1 MIYVVEAGGMTRC
14 FSKFCCRSFFLVVLK
29 AGGGGGGEIQ
39 CDERYCELIYSVK
52 TALFAKSRAC

>member
-1 MIYVVEAGGMTRC
+1 MIYVVEGGGVTRC

-29 AGGGGGGEIQ
+29 VGGEIQ

>member
-1 MIYVVEAGGMTRC
+1 MTRC

-29 AGGGGGGEIQ
+29 VGGEIQ